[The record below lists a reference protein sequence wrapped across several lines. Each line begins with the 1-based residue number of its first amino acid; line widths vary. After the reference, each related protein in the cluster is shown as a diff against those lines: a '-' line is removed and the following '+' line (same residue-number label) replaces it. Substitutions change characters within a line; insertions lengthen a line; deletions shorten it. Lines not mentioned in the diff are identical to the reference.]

1 MLLPVG
7 SQSIKVAQC
16 PHMENMNNDARPV
29 TVESALVSADEVR
42 TTHSE
47 ADRGKALKLGLGTRS
62 TSAQQHSSR
71 SSAPA
76 GRPKEYLPAFL
87 RNAPAAAG
95 LFFLFSPPT
104 GGPTASYSS
113 SSVVGSIEQ
122 SAISG
127 NSTCASILSRS
138 ETTCTSRLGTPA
150 TDGHLH

>member
-1 MLLPVG
+1 MGRMLLPVG

-47 ADRGKALKLGLGTRS
+47 VDRGKALKLGLGTRS

-76 GRPKEYLPAFL
+76 GRPKEYLPAFYGMRL
-87 RNAPAAAG
+87 PLPACSFSSPLLQAA
-95 LFFLFSPPT
+95 LLLAIP
-104 GGPTASYSS
+104 
-113 SSVVGSIEQ
+113 VV
-122 SAISG
+122 
-127 NSTCASILSRS
+127 L
-138 ETTCTSRLGTPA
+138 
-150 TDGHLH
+150 